1 MVVVVAKIKPFQ
13 DYDDD
18 DPEIEKRVNRYKF
31 WQSLKEIRKEFVEK
45 NGTFD
50 IEDFDKFLQET
61 YGLKL
66 LTIDGNITDGFDIID
81 EKLYTI
87 YLLKY
92 R

>member
-1 MVVVVAKIKPFQ
+1 VAKIKPFQ

>member
-1 MVVVVAKIKPFQ
+1 MAKIKPFQ